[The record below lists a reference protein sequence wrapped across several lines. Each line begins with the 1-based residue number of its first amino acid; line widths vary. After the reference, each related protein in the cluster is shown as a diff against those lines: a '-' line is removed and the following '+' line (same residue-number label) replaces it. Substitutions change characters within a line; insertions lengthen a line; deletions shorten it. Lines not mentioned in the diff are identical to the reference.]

1 MKYPLEGIKVVELAR
16 VLAGPWVGQVLSDL
30 GAEVIK
36 IESPEG
42 DETRKWGPPFVQGES
57 GDLDS
62 IESMFHDDVS
72 MTDHGNGMTSDGV
85 EANMNDVRNWKNT
98 FSDMN
103 LSAVRHIESGNTVVT
118 EMRMQGTN
126 TGEMEMPDGSKL
138 PATGKKVDFQ
148 GVQVVEF
155 KDGKMYKG
163 SQYYNPMV
171 MMEQL
176 GLMPS

>member
-1 MKYPLEGIKVVELAR
+1 MHFYAVNIDGSNEI
-16 VLAGPWVGQVLSDL
+16 DL
-30 GAEVIK
+30 
-36 IESPEG
+36 
-42 DETRKWGPPFVQGES
+42 TPFENVKATIVD
-57 GDLDS
+57 DLD
-62 IESMFHDDVS
+62 DDPEHVIL
-72 MTDHGNGMTSDGV
+72 GLNK
-85 EANMNDVRNWKNT
+85 RNEQIFDPYRVN
-98 FSDMN
+98 
-103 LSAVRHIESGNTVVT
+103 V
-118 EMRMQGTN
+118 N

>member
-1 MKYPLEGIKVVELAR
+1 
-16 VLAGPWVGQVLSDL
+16 
-30 GAEVIK
+30 
-36 IESPEG
+36 
-42 DETRKWGPPFVQGES
+42 
-57 GDLDS
+57 
-62 IESMFHDDVS
+62 
-72 MTDHGNGMTSDGV
+72 
-85 EANMNDVRNWKNT
+85 MNI
-98 FSDMN
+98 
-103 LSAVRHIESGNTVVT
+103 SAVRHIESGNTVVT

>member
-1 MKYPLEGIKVVELAR
+1 MSAKLVDDFFAAMV
-16 VLAGPWVGQVLSDL
+16 
-30 GAEVIK
+30 
-36 IESPEG
+36 
-42 DETRKWGPPFVQGES
+42 S

-103 LSAVRHIESGNTVVT
+103 ISAVRHIESGNTVVT

>member
-1 MKYPLEGIKVVELAR
+1 MSSKLVDDFFAAMV
-16 VLAGPWVGQVLSDL
+16 
-30 GAEVIK
+30 
-36 IESPEG
+36 
-42 DETRKWGPPFVQGES
+42 S

-98 FSDMN
+98 FSDMS
-103 LSAVRHIESGNTVVT
+103 LTAERHIESGNTVVT

-138 PATGKKVDFQ
+138 PATGKTVKMQ
-148 GVQVVEF
+148 GCQVIEVE
-155 KDGKMYKG
+155 DGKMIKG
-163 SQYYNPMV
+163 TQYYNPMA

-176 GLMPS
+176 GLGQ